1 MEELFS
7 LIIEKA
13 YTLEFKEY
21 ENPPRHFFS
30 LKHRRK
36 MKRLFENKGVD
47 YSNNAARQSKKKI
60 PAVAIALA
68 IIVSLLVPAAAAAFF
83 IHGFGFSRQSDHTIA
98 FSTDMDNAPKTIEYV
113 YLPAYLTDGFRVK
126 DHTTGELTATNEYVN
141 GDDFIYIAQY
151 TKPEYLAN
159 YNTEG
164 YEIEKAEINGHEGF
178 IVDFIVS
185 RVFVWDNGD
194 YIIEINSTLPSDEIL
209 KIAGGME

>member
-7 LIIEKA
+7 SIIEKA

-47 YSNNAARQSKKKI
+47 YSDNAARQSKKKI
-60 PAVAIALA
+60 PAVAITLA
-68 IIVSLLVPAAAAAFF
+68 IIVSLLVTAAAAAFF

-126 DHTTGELTATNEYVN
+126 NHTTGELTATNEYVN
-141 GDDFIYIAQY
+141 GDDYIYISQH
-151 TKPEYLAN
+151 TKPDYLVN

-178 IVDFIVS
+178 IVDFIES
-185 RVFVWDNGD
+185 RIFVWDNGD
-194 YIIEINSTLPSDEIL
+194 YIIEIYSTLPIDEIL
-209 KIAGGME
+209 KIAECVK